1 MQVPTDVTTTSS
13 ALPQGQVPRV
23 QQAQPTSNDHC
34 PSCGEFVGAAAALA
48 GTTIMGAVTGAGG
61 GAMMGLLV
69 KGGDLLADRMFG
81 DSGVNIPMREA
92 VIGGAAIMSVI
103 MGATSCLNA
112 CFAAPRART
121 MRSRYRTS
129 RWHWAPRLLVSWL
142 FILIERRT
150 IDVNLVLLFKLGVA
164 LLGRS
169 T

>member
-112 CFAAPRART
+112 CFAAPAGSDNEVTLSDIEMALGTEAARELAIHLDRA
-121 MRSRYRTS
+121 
-129 RWHWAPRLLVSWL
+129 
-142 FILIERRT
+142 
-150 IDVNLVLLFKLGVA
+150 
-164 LLGRS
+164 
-169 T
+169 